1 VSAESS
7 NSWRNAASECPRPEK
22 PELEIYGSSFLYDP
36 DIEQIT
42 PVYHVRAG
50 KFRAEAVDIS
60 LSAQFG
66 DIIKDEE
73 YAQELRRSHMQ
84 GGATVNMIVQSWHC
98 FNSGVATSV
107 RELTEL
113 IEFKVAS
120 LVAATTCLLEL
131 LGVVHHTH
139 ALSAHSF
146 SAAEGRTSSAI
157 ICMCIGRVHK

>member
-1 VSAESS
+1 MLRQLCPPSLRTVGEM
-7 NSWRNAASECPRPEK
+7 RHQSECPRPEK
-22 PELEIYGSSFLYDP
+22 PKLEIYGSSFQYDP

-84 GGATVNMIVQSWHC
+84 GGATVNMIVQSWHSTVESRQVC
-98 FNSGVATSV
+98 VNLQS
-107 RELTEL
+107 
-113 IEFKVAS
+113 
-120 LVAATTCLLEL
+120 
-131 LGVVHHTH
+131 
-139 ALSAHSF
+139 
-146 SAAEGRTSSAI
+146 
-157 ICMCIGRVHK
+157 